1 MAEELTFTEAKLE
14 AGWLMVKPIRE
25 DIGKAMAIVR
35 KMKPKAYDL
44 AVKEHRKKR
53 SLDANA
59 YAWVLIGKLAAAMRV
74 TPTEVYI
81 NAIQNI
87 GGNYEVIPIREEAVD
102 KFIEVWKKQGLGWPC
117 VDMGP
122 SKIPG
127 YRNLRANYGSSTY
140 DTRQMSILIDSL
152 IQDCK
157 ALEIETL
164 SEEKLSTMMED
175 YEKGHKSQAF

>member
-1 MAEELTFTEAKLE
+1 MADGFTFTEAKLE
-14 AGWLMVKPIRE
+14 AGWLMVKPIKE
-25 DIGKAMAIVR
+25 EMGKAMAIVR

-44 AVKEHRKKR
+44 TVKEHRKKR

-59 YAWVLIGKLAAAMRV
+59 YAWVLIGKLADAMRIP
-74 TPTEVYI
+74 PTVVYN

-102 KFIEVWKKQGLGWPC
+102 KFKEVWTKQGLGWPC

-122 SKIPG
+122 SKIQG
-127 YRNLRANYGSSTY
+127 YRNLRAYYGSSTY
-140 DTRQMSILIDSL
+140 DTRQMSLLIYAL

-157 ALEIETL
+157 AMDIETL
-164 SEEKLSTMMED
+164 SEEKLSAMMEGWD
-175 YEKGHKSQAF
+175 A

>member
-1 MAEELTFTEAKLE
+1 MADGFTFTEAKLE

-25 DIGKAMAIVR
+25 EMGKAMAIVR

-44 AVKEHRKKR
+44 TVKEHRKKR

-59 YAWVLIGKLAAAMRV
+59 YAWVLIGKLADAMRIP
-74 TPTEVYI
+74 PTVVYN

-87 GGNYEVIPIREEAVD
+87 GGNYEVIPIRDEAVE
-102 KFIEVWKKQGLGWPC
+102 KFKEVWTKQGLGWPC

-127 YRNLRANYGSSTY
+127 YRNLRAYYGSSTY
-140 DTRQMSILIDSL
+140 DTRQMSQLIDAL

-157 ALEIETL
+157 ALDIETL
-164 SEEKLSTMMED
+164 SDEKLSAMMGGWD
-175 YEKGHKSQAF
+175 A

>member
-14 AGWLMVKPIRE
+14 AGWLMVKPTRE

-35 KMKPKAYDL
+35 NMKQTLYTLTIK
-44 AVKEHRKKR
+44 VFRKKR

-59 YAWVLIGKLAAAMRV
+59 YAWVLIGKLADVMRIP
-74 TPTEVYI
+74 PTVVYK

-87 GGNYEVIPIREEAVD
+87 GGNYEIIPIREEAVD
-102 KFIEVWKKQGLGWPC
+102 KFKEVWEKQGLGWPC

-122 SKIPG
+122 SKIQG
-127 YRNLRANYGSSTY
+127 YKNLRAYYGSSTY
-140 DTRQMSILIDSL
+140 DTRQMSQLIDAL

-157 ALEIETL
+157 ALDIETL
-164 SEEKLSTMMED
+164 SEEKLSAMMEEW
-175 YEKGHKSQAF
+175 YA

>member
-1 MAEELTFTEAKLE
+1 MADGFTFTEAKLE

-25 DIGKAMAIVR
+25 EMGKAMAIVR

-44 AVKEHRKKR
+44 TVKEHRKKR

-59 YAWVLIGKLAAAMRV
+59 YAWVLIGKLADAMRIP
-74 TPTEVYI
+74 PTVVYN

-87 GGNYEVIPIREEAVD
+87 GGNYEVIPIREEAVE
-102 KFIEVWKKQGLGWPC
+102 KFKEVWTKQGLGWPC

-122 SKIPG
+122 SKIQG
-127 YRNLRANYGSSTY
+127 YRNLRAYYGSSTY
-140 DTRQMSILIDSL
+140 DTRQMSILIDAL

-157 ALEIETL
+157 ALDIETL
-164 SEEKLSTMMED
+164 SEEKLSAMLE
-175 YEKGHKSQAF
+175 GWG

>member
-1 MAEELTFTEAKLE
+1 MADGFTFTEAKLE

-25 DIGKAMAIVR
+25 EMGKAMAIVR

-44 AVKEHRKKR
+44 TVKEHRKKR

-59 YAWVLIGKLAAAMRV
+59 YAWVLIGKLADAMRV
-74 TPTEVYI
+74 PPTVVYN

-87 GGNYEVIPIREEAVD
+87 GGNYEVIPIREEAVE
-102 KFIEVWKKQGLGWPC
+102 KFKEVWTKQGLGWPC

-122 SKIPG
+122 SKIQG
-127 YRNLRANYGSSTY
+127 YRNLRAYYGSSTY
-140 DTRQMSILIDSL
+140 DTRQMSMLIDAL

-157 ALEIETL
+157 ALDIETL
-164 SEEKLSTMMED
+164 SDEKLSAMMEGW
-175 YEKGHKSQAF
+175 YA